1 MANVKTPAEILDTA
15 IDVGVAKGNSSFA
28 KLAILAVF
36 GGAFIGLAA
45 EGSNM
50 AAFNLLSDPSTY
62 GLGRLVAGA
71 IFGVGLMLV
80 CLAGAE
86 LFTGNCLMITTCLEK
101 KLSWGKM
108 FRNWGIVY
116 VFNLAGG
123 LLIAFFMFKSG
134 LFCAGGNMLGA
145 MTVKIAAGKTSLA
158 FGSAFIL
165 GILCN
170 WLVCLAVWLNFGADT
185 MFGKMMGIWFPLW
198 LFVTSGFEH
207 SIANMYYIPAG
218 ILAKSNEIFVNLS
231 GATPDALASLT
242 WGGFFLNNLLP
253 VTLGNLVGGGIFV
266 AMAYWFVYK
275 KA

>member
-86 LFTGNCLMITTCLEK
+86 LFTGNCLMITT
-101 KLSWGKM
+101 
-108 FRNWGIVY
+108 
-116 VFNLAGG
+116 
-123 LLIAFFMFKSG
+123 
-134 LFCAGGNMLGA
+134 
-145 MTVKIAAGKTSLA
+145 
-158 FGSAFIL
+158 
-165 GILCN
+165 
-170 WLVCLAVWLNFGADT
+170 
-185 MFGKMMGIWFPLW
+185 
-198 LFVTSGFEH
+198 
-207 SIANMYYIPAG
+207 
-218 ILAKSNEIFVNLS
+218 
-231 GATPDALASLT
+231 
-242 WGGFFLNNLLP
+242 
-253 VTLGNLVGGGIFV
+253 
-266 AMAYWFVYK
+266 
-275 KA
+275 